1 MALVSIGKR
10 IVTKDIV
17 DRDGERVMPRGARV
31 KNFEKNPIM
40 LYNHNR
46 WSSKPIGKWSNIII
60 TDDAIEMEGFIS
72 DATESSKEVL
82 ALAQDKVINTQSM
95 GFIPKKW
102 SDDPKDKLP
111 GQKGL
116 TVTDYELIEVSMT
129 DIPANPEAT
138 EKAFGEKAEDSPVK
152 VYGSVKSW
160 MDGGKDGIIV
170 KSFVAT
176 SEIEDKNFD
185 NMNIFELLNKYLG
198 TSFGEESKMDEVEA
212 TLKKFTDAKGLT
224 ASDVQKSFET
234 YDGMFKKFVDEK
246 ITEATKSLGD
256 EISALKMQLKEIKET
271 PADSPE
277 GDDVEN
283 LKDKPDFIEDEEVI
297 DVTKFFTEKS
307 KVNAK

>member
-1 MALVSIGKR
+1 MALVSIGNR

-17 DRDGERVMPRGARV
+17 DRDDERIMPKGARL

-46 WSSKPIGKWSNIII
+46 WSSKPIGKWANIKI

-129 DIPANPEAT
+129 DIPSNPEAT
-138 EKAFGEKAEDSPVK
+138 EKSFGEKGEESPVK

-185 NMNIFELLNKYLG
+185 NMNIFELLNKYFG
-198 TSFGEESKMDEVEA
+198 TSFGEDSKMDEVEA
-212 TLKKFTDAKGLT
+212 SLKKFTDAKGLT

-234 YDGMFKKFVDEK
+234 YDGMFKTFVDEK
-246 ITEATKSLGD
+246 ITEATKGLSD
-256 EISALKMQLKEIKET
+256 EISALKMQLKEIKQT
-271 PADSPE
+271 PPDSPE

-283 LKDKPDFIEDEEVI
+283 LKDPIDPAEDEEVI
-297 DVTKFFTEKS
+297 DVTKFFTAKS

>member
-1 MALVSIGKR
+1 MALTSIGIR
-10 IVTKDIV
+10 VVTKDIV
-17 DRDGERVMPRGARV
+17 DRDGERVMPSGAKL

-46 WSSKPIGKWSNIII
+46 WSSKPIGKWANIKVS
-60 TDDAIEMEGFIS
+60 DDAIEMEGFIS

-116 TVTDYELIEVSMT
+116 TVTDYEVLEVSMT

-138 EKAFGEKAEDSPVK
+138 EKSFGEKGEENPVK

-170 KSFVAT
+170 KSFVET

-185 NMNIFELLNKYLG
+185 NMNIFELLNKYFG
-198 TSFGEESKMDEVEA
+198 SSFKEGSKMDEVEA
-212 TLKKFTDAKGLT
+212 VLKKFTDAKGIT
-224 ASDVQKSFET
+224 ATEVAKSFET
-234 YDGMFKKFVDEK
+234 YDGLFKTFVDEK
-246 ITEATKSLGD
+246 ITEATKALSD
-256 EISALKMQLKEIKET
+256 ELTTIKAQLKEIKEI
-271 PADSPE
+271 PPDSPE

-283 LKDKPDFIEDEEVI
+283 LKDQPDFTEDEEVI
-297 DVTKFFTEKS
+297 DVTKFFTPKS
-307 KVNAK
+307 KVPAK